1 MLFQEGLAKKIW
13 HKSTPKAVQANVAAK
28 DTKAIFSSWS
38 SCLSQHAMPEEYAA
52 AFATDEPPL
61 LWGLPEEAS
70 TPSTV
75 DLLRQLENLAVC
87 AEEADL
93 GGEAIKWPEAISD
106 WLDKIESSGF
116 GLIEAY
122 EALAWTHALPAL
134 ASIFVG
140 LSDAGNKPASR
151 DVCCKNEDVRDEYET
166 LWWNLLETL
175 VAIANEAEAMTKS
188 DSPLFS
194 MLVTAEL
201 GLTLAF
207 LFGELEPCR
216 ELVKPARKAINEGMV
231 ELFDGEGL
239 LEAKHFELMRSL
251 LACWVR
257 CEAIGQFLCDGKFLK
272 KDPAGQLEWAIRQ
285 TMRWTRS
292 DGSQTLCDAASGRW
306 CKPLFDAA
314 LAFDEDD
321 EDQDIAMMT
330 LPGWGEKPQIETLRK
345 YALADAASHSEW
357 SRAAV
362 LRPDWEQAGP
372 RFSLLY
378 PKADKKVAGESLGSS
393 GGGFFIELEN
403 QRQLLLS
410 GEWQYQIRLGN
421 KTLEAINDWEETCWV
436 MDDDIDYIEL
446 QQELSD
452 GFLLQRQVALA
463 REDTFLFLADTITGP
478 GSDQPG
484 AKLQY
489 TASLP
494 LVMDVVVDEDKESR
508 EIRLLGT
515 KKTESGKK
523 SKSSKSNKVSKT
535 SSKPIATI
543 LPIGL
548 SEWKAAGQGRLHHAA
563 DGRLELTMTGTQ
575 DGLYVP
581 LFVDLDVK
589 RMVKPLTWRTLTVA
603 ESLEVVEPDRAVG
616 YRVEAGGE
624 QWLIYRS
631 LDLPENRTVLG
642 ENLIAETLI
651 AQFDE
656 SGQTTPL
663 ITIQ

>member
-1 MLFQEGLAKKIW
+1 MHFKEGLAKKIW
-13 HKSTPKAVQANVAAK
+13 HKSTPKTIQAAIA
-28 DTKAIFSSWS
+28 TKNTNSIFSTWS
-38 SCLSQHAMPEEYAA
+38 SYLAQRPLPEEYVEAL
-52 AFATDEPPL
+52 ATNEPPL
-61 LWGLPEEAS
+61 LWGLPEEATAS
-70 TPSTV
+70 VTV

-87 AEEADL
+87 EASTKSSCD
-93 GGEAIKWPEAISD
+93 AVKWPEAASA
-106 WLDKIESSGF
+106 WLGKIELGSKNDF

-122 EALAWTHALPAL
+122 EAIAWTHALPAL
-134 ASIFVG
+134 ASLFAE
-140 LSDAGNKPASR
+140 LS
-151 DVCCKNEDVRDEYET
+151 NEDDTDNNCRT
-166 LWWNLLETL
+166 LWWDLLETITSIADESG
-175 VAIANEAEAMTKS
+175 AIAGS
-188 DSPLFS
+188 DSPLVS

-207 LFGELEPCR
+207 LFDELEPCR
-216 ELVKPARKAINEGMV
+216 DLLKPARKALNEGMV
-231 ELFDGEGL
+231 KLLDGEGL
-239 LEAKHFELMRSL
+239 LEAKHFELMRPF
-251 LACWVR
+251 LACWIR
-257 CEAIGQFLCDGKFLK
+257 CEAIGEILCDGKLLK
-272 KDPAGQLEWAIRQ
+272 KDLAGQLEWAIRQ
-285 TMRWTRS
+285 AMRWTRS
-292 DGSQTLCDAASGRW
+292 DGSQTLCDMASGRW
-306 CKPLFDAA
+306 CKPLFDAG

-321 EDQDIAMMT
+321 EDQDIATMT
-330 LPGWGEKPQIETLRK
+330 LPDWGKKVQIETLRK

-362 LRPDWEQAGP
+362 LRPDWESSGP

-378 PKADKKVAGESLGSS
+378 PKADQEVSGENSS
-393 GGGFFIELEN
+393 GGRFFIELEN

-410 GEWQYQIRLGN
+410 GEWQYKIRLGN
-421 KTLEAINDWEETCWV
+421 KTLEPVDDWEETCWV
-436 MDDDIDYIEL
+436 MDDDLDYIEL

-478 GSDQPG
+478 GTDQPG

-494 LVMDVVVDEDKESR
+494 LVMDVIVDEEKESR
-508 EIRLLGT
+508 EMRLSGT
-515 KKTESGKK
+515 KKT
-523 SKSSKSNKVSKT
+523 KSSKSGKSNKNQNA
-535 SSKPIATI
+535 SKPVATI

-548 SEWKAAGQGRLHHAA
+548 TEWKASGKDRLHHAA
-563 DGRLELTMTGTQ
+563 DGRLELTMTGTEA
-575 DGLYVP
+575 GLYVP

-589 RMVKPLTWRTLTVA
+589 RMTKPLTWRTLTVA

-616 YRVEAGGE
+616 YRVEIGGE

-656 SGQTTPL
+656 TTDPL
-663 ITIQ
+663 ISIQ